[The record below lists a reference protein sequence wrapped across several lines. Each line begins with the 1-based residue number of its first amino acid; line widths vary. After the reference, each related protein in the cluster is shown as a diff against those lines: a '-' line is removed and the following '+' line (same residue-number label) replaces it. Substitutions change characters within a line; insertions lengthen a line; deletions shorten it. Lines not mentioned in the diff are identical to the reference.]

1 MLRFTYQYKKVRRTR
16 KDNCRFQVF
25 RIGHHLNMADHKLL
39 KNDMYYTVI
48 YIKLVQNTKEFIM
61 SVVTQ
66 TQNEYLTD
74 IKEIFKLISRK
85 PNDNATGTVHTK
97 NNTEN
102 QRLSITANQST
113 PEVIYCALSI
123 YGVII
128 KWKKNLPKQVQIVH
142 YGTNA
147 LVV

>member
-1 MLRFTYQYKKVRRTR
+1 
-16 KDNCRFQVF
+16 
-25 RIGHHLNMADHKLL
+25 
-39 KNDMYYTVI
+39 MYYTVI

-97 NNTEN
+97 T
-102 QRLSITANQST
+102 T
-113 PEVIYCALSI
+113 P
-123 YGVII
+123 
-128 KWKKNLPKQVQIVH
+128 KTKD
-142 YGTNA
+142 
-147 LVV
+147 